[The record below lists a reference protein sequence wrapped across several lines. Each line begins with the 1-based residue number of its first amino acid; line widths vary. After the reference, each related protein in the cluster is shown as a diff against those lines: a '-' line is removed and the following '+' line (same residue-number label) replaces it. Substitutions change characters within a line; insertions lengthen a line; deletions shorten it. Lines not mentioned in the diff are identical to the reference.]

1 MHLEQI
7 LSEYTVSITDLRKAP
22 GDLLKRAAGHT
33 VAILSHNKP
42 AGYIV
47 SPEAYRAMLEALEDK
62 ALGKIIEQRKGG
74 LRKARVVKLN
84 AL

>member
-1 MHLEQI
+1 MNLEQI

-22 GDLLKRAAGHT
+22 GDLLKQAAGHT

-47 SPEAYRAMLEALEDK
+47 SPEAYRAMLEAIEDK
-62 ALGKIIEQRKGG
+62 ALGKIVAQRKGG
-74 LRKARVVKLN
+74 VRKARVVKLD

>member
-1 MHLEQI
+1 MEQI
-7 LSEYTVSITDLRKAP
+7 LSEYTVSITELRKAP
-22 GDLLKRAAGHT
+22 GELLKQAAGQT

-47 SPEAYRAMLEALEDK
+47 SPEAYRTMLEVMEDK
-62 ALGKIIEQRKGG
+62 ALGKIVEQRKGS
-74 LRKARVVKLN
+74 LRKAKVMKLD

>member
-1 MHLEQI
+1 MEQI
-7 LSEYTVSITDLRKAP
+7 LSEYTVSITELRKAP
-22 GDLLKRAAGHT
+22 GELLKQAAGHT

-47 SPEAYRAMLEALEDK
+47 SPEAYRTMLDAMEDK
-62 ALGKIIEQRKGG
+62 ALSKIVGQRKGG
-74 LRKARVVKLN
+74 LRKAKVVKLN